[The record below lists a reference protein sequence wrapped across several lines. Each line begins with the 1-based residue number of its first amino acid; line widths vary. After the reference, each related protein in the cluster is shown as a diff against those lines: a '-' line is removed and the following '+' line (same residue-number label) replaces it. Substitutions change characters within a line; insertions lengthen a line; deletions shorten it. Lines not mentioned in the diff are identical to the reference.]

1 MKKNISINLQG
12 LIFHIE
18 EDGYEVLQRYLQDVK
33 AHFSTFRGHEEIVA
47 DIEGRIAEIFAARTS
62 ALKQVITYEDVE
74 AMMSKMGRVQDF
86 QNDGALDEDDDA
98 ADLGSYGQPVG
109 GIGSATGPF
118 GPEGTFGKKGPFGPE
133 GPFGPKGPF
142 GNEGT
147 ASAEAGPRRL
157 VRDMSNRRVAG
168 VAAGLARYFNVNPL
182 WIRLA
187 FLLNL
192 LSPIIGDFVGALP
205 AISVLTY
212 VILWIS
218 LPKRYD
224 DNSPMPD
231 DDVTRKLYRDMEN
244 GSVGGV
250 ASGLAYYLGIEV
262 AIVRILFVVL
272 VLVGGSGLLL
282 YLILWMVVPPALTLT
297 QKAQMR
303 GEAVTLSGLENSLRN
318 PSQPANRPV
327 GAFLEEIARAARP
340 ILKALGTV
348 VRIFVGAMFLLIGFA
363 LLMGLL
369 VLLGVALG
377 LLPESQNIH
386 LGDAPAFAVLA
397 GVPGWFIVSGF
408 LAAGVPVLLLLFA
421 GVGLML
427 RRWVLGRNLTLVL
440 LGLWMLGII
449 GSIMGGVRY
458 SQEFQEEGYFTN
470 TRNLG
475 SIAGPTAYLDVRVFD
490 YDGSWEMRPG
500 LTLAPADSGNAITLV
515 EDYSAHGRTEAQG
528 AALARSSMSYRAVLR
543 DSTVLLDDLF
553 TFKPGAVF
561 RGQELDLTLR
571 IPRNKRIRLSREFTR
586 LLNDDDFVNN
596 HEPNDPEK
604 HTYELVGR
612 QLRCLDCAPGD
623 IPQDE
628 VDGPDDENVRIGD
641 MKVRVNTDNDDV
653 RVSVDYENDG
663 DVNFSTE
670 PADYGTGS
678 REFRF
683 TDFDDVAVSGAYRV
697 VIRHA
702 DEYSVRAYGSER
714 ALRDLNAESP
724 GDELHLRPSRRGF
737 FNFGT
742 RDEARNRVLIVV
754 EMPSLK
760 QLNLSGA
767 VQAKVTGFDSD
778 DELSVDQSG
787 ASHLGF
793 EGNCRSLALDMS
805 GACST
810 NLRGRADRLEI
821 DGSGVCQIQ
830 AGDFAVE
837 RADVELSG
845 ASKARVA
852 VANALHTDLSGA
864 SQVDY
869 SGSPSTV
876 RNQKSGA
883 SRVRHVE

>member
-98 ADLGSYGQPVG
+98 ADVSSYGQPLG
-109 GIGSATGPF
+109 GIGSANGPF
-118 GPEGTFGKKGPFGPE
+118 GPEGSFGKKGPFGPE
-133 GPFGPKGPF
+133 GPFGPKGAF

-147 ASAEAGPRRL
+147 ASAETGPRRL
-157 VRDMSNRRVAG
+157 VRDMSNRRLAG

-187 FLLNL
+187 FLLTL

-205 AISVLTY
+205 AISFLTY
-212 VILWIS
+212 VVLWIS

-231 DDVTRKLYRDMEN
+231 DDVTRKLYRDMDN

-272 VLVGGSGLLL
+272 VLIGGSGLLL

-340 ILKALGTV
+340 IAKALGTV
-348 VRIFVGAMFLLIGFA
+348 LRVFVGIMFLVIGFA

-386 LGDAPAFAVLA
+386 LGDAPAYAVLA
-397 GVPGWFIVSGF
+397 GVPSWFVVSGF

-421 GVGLML
+421 GLGLIL
-427 RRWVLGRNLTLVL
+427 RRWMLGRTLTLVL
-440 LGLWMLGII
+440 LGLWMLGIV

-475 SIAGPTAYLDVRVFD
+475 TIAGPTALLDVRVFD
-490 YDGSWEMRPG
+490 YDGSWEMRPS
-500 LTLAPADSGNAITLV
+500 LTLSPADSGNTITLV
-515 EDYSAHGRTEAQG
+515 EDYSAHGRTEAAG
-528 AALARSSMSYRAVLR
+528 AALARSSMSYRAVVR

-561 RGQELDLTLR
+561 RGQELNLTLR

-586 LLNDDDFVNN
+586 LLSDDDFVNN

-604 HTYELVGR
+604 HTYELVGH

-623 IPQDE
+623 IPQD
-628 VDGPDDENVRIGD
+628 DMDEDHDEDVQIGD
-641 MKVRVNTDNDDV
+641 MNVHVDTDNDDV
-653 RVSVDYENDG
+653 RVSVDYDD

-678 REFRF
+678 REFQF
-683 TDFDDVAVSGAYRV
+683 VDFDDVAVSGAYRV
-697 VIRHA
+697 VVRRA
-702 DEYSVRAYGSER
+702 DNYSVRAYGPER
-714 ALRDLNAESP
+714 GLRELSAESP
-724 GDELHLRPSRRGF
+724 GDELHLRPKRRGL
-737 FNFGT
+737 FNFGS
-742 RDEARNRVLIVV
+742 RDDARNRVLIVV
-754 EMPSLK
+754 EAPSLAK
-760 QLNLSGA
+760 LDLSGA
-767 VQAKVTGFDSD
+767 VQARVTGFDSS

-787 ASHLGF
+787 ASHLSF
-793 EGNCRSLALDMS
+793 DGNCRSIALDMS
-805 GACST
+805 GACRT
-810 NLRGRADRLEI
+810 NLRGRADRLEV
-821 DGSGVCQIQ
+821 DGSGVCAVQ
-830 AGDFAVE
+830 ATDFPVQSAS
-837 RADVELSG
+837 VELSG
-845 ASKARVA
+845 ASKAQVN
-852 VANALHTDLSGA
+852 VANELRTDLSGA
-864 SQVDY
+864 SEVAY
-869 SGSPSTV
+869 KGNPSNV
-876 RNQKSGA
+876 RNHKSGA
-883 SRVRHVE
+883 SRVRRVE

>member
-18 EDGYEVLQRYLQDVK
+18 EDGYEVLQRYLQEVK

-109 GIGSATGPF
+109 GIGSADGPF
-118 GPEGTFGKKGPFGPE
+118 GPAGAFGKQGPFGPE

-142 GNEGT
+142 GAAGT
-147 ASAEAGPRRL
+147 ATEEPRRL
-157 VRDMSNRRVAG
+157 YRDMSNRRVAG

-182 WIRLA
+182 WIRLG
-187 FLLNL
+187 FLLTL
-192 LSPIIGDFVGALP
+192 LTPIIGDFVGALP
-205 AISVLTY
+205 GISFLAY
-212 VILWIS
+212 VVLWIA

-224 DNSPMPD
+224 DNRPFQD
-231 DDVTRKLYRDMEN
+231 DDVTRKLYRDTDN

-250 ASGLAYYLGIEV
+250 AGGLAHYLGIEV

-272 VLVGGSGLLL
+272 ALFGGSGLLL
-282 YLILWMVVPPALTLT
+282 YFILWMVVPPAVTLS

-327 GAFLEEIARAARP
+327 GAFLEEIARAIRP
-340 ILKALGTV
+340 IVKALGTV
-348 VRIFVGAMFLLIGFA
+348 ARVFAGMVFLLTGFA

-397 GVPGWFIVSGF
+397 GVPSWFIVSGF
-408 LAAGVPVLLLLFA
+408 LATGVPVLLLLFA
-421 GVGLML
+421 GLGLML
-427 RRWVLGRNLTLVL
+427 RRWILGRTLTLVL
-440 LGLWMLGII
+440 LGLWMLGIV

-458 SQEFQEEGYFTN
+458 SQEFQEEGYYTA

-475 SIAGPTAYLDVRVFD
+475 SIAGPTAYLDVRTFD
-490 YDGSWEMRPG
+490 YDGSWEMRPS
-500 LTLAPADSGNAITLV
+500 LTLAPADSSDAITLV

-528 AALARSSMSYRAVLR
+528 AALARTSMSYRAVLR

-571 IPRNKRIRLSREFTR
+571 IPRNKRIRLSRDFGR
-586 LLNDDDFVNN
+586 LLNDDDFVND
-596 HEPNDPEK
+596 HQPNDPEK

-612 QLRCLDCAPGD
+612 QLRCLDCVPGD
-623 IPQDE
+623 IPQDQDE
-628 VDGPDDENVRIGD
+628 TYEDHDENVQIGD
-641 MKVRVNTDNDDV
+641 MKVHVDTDNDDV
-653 RVSVDYENDG
+653 RVSVDYDG

-678 REFRF
+678 REFRYV
-683 TDFDDVAVSGAYRV
+683 DFDDVAVSGAYRV
-697 VIRHA
+697 LIRRA
-702 DEYSVRAYGSER
+702 DNYSVRAYGSER
-714 ALRDLNAESP
+714 ALRELSAESP

-737 FNFGT
+737 FNFGS
-742 RDEARNRVLIVV
+742 RDDARNRVLIVV
-754 EMPSLK
+754 EAPSLR

-778 DELSVDQSG
+778 EALSVDQSG
-787 ASHLGF
+787 ASHLSF
-793 EGNCRSLALDMS
+793 DGNCRSIALDMS
-805 GACST
+805 GACRT

-821 DGSGVCQIQ
+821 DGSGVCQVQ
-830 AGDFAVE
+830 AADFAVE

-845 ASKARVA
+845 ASKARVN
-852 VANALHTDLSGA
+852 VQNELRTDISGA

-869 SGSPSTV
+869 SGAPTSV

-883 SRVRHVE
+883 SRVRRVE